1 MSDRRLFI
9 ISGLSGAG
17 KSQALKIFE
26 DLGFFCVDNLP
37 VALIGSF
44 TDWIL
49 NSGDSQHKRVALGL
63 DIRGRGFMKD
73 FSSVLDALR
82 GRELESR
89 VLFLESTDAVLVQR
103 FSETRHRHPLG
114 KNIVAAIREERKLL
128 TNVKARA
135 DKVIDTSGLT
145 LGELKEKIS
154 RALELKQTSEMQ
166 LSVVSFGYKHGI
178 PIDAD
183 LVWDVRFLPNPYYKT
198 PLKKKTGLDAPV
210 AAYIMKQP
218 KAKPFLDQFFQM
230 VITLLPDYIREG
242 KSYLTIAIGC
252 TGGKHR
258 SVFVARW
265 LKKALREA
273 GYAAREYHRDIAR

>member
-1 MSDRRLFI
+1 MSDKQLFVI
-9 ISGLSGAG
+9 TGLSGAG

-26 DLGFFCVDNLP
+26 DLGYFCVDNLP

-44 TDWIL
+44 ADL
-49 NSGDSQHKRVALGL
+49 MLKSVEPQHSRVALGL
-63 DIRGRGFMKD
+63 DIRGRGFMKN
-73 FSSVLDALR
+73 FSEVLDDLGR
-82 GRELESR
+82 RELNCQ
-89 VLFLESTDAVLVQR
+89 VLFLDSTDKVLVQR

-114 KNIVAAIREERKLL
+114 KNTHEAIREERKQL

-154 RALELKQTSEMQ
+154 AALEMKEAQEMQ
-166 LSVVSFGYKHGI
+166 LSVVSFGYKHGM

-183 LVWDVRFLPNPYYKT
+183 LVWDVRFLPNPYYRP

-210 AAYIMKQP
+210 AAYILRQKD
-218 KAKPFLDQFFQM
+218 AKPFLDRFLNM
-230 VITLLPDYIREG
+230 VTSLLPSYIKEG

-265 LKKALREA
+265 LKRALRDA
-273 GYAAREYHRDIAR
+273 GYSAREYHRDIAR

>member
-1 MSDRRLFI
+1 MNERRLFI

-26 DLGFFCVDNLP
+26 DLGYFCVDNLP

-44 TDWIL
+44 ADWIL
-49 NSGDSQHKRVALGL
+49 SSQDAHHRRVALGL
-63 DIRGRGFMKD
+63 DIRGRGFMKN
-73 FSSVLDALR
+73 FASVLDDLGR
-82 GRELESR
+82 RELECR
-89 VLFLESTDAVLVQR
+89 VLFLDSSDAVLVQR

-114 KNIVAAIREERKLL
+114 KNTVAAILEERKLL

-135 DKVIDTSGLT
+135 AKVIDTSGLT
-145 LGELKEKIS
+145 LGELKEKVSI
-154 RALELKQTSEMQ
+154 ALELKQTSEMQ

-183 LVWDVRFLPNPYYKT
+183 LVWDVRFLPNPYYKA

-210 AAYIMKQP
+210 AAYILKQP
-218 KAKPFLDQFFQM
+218 QATPFLNRFFEM
-230 VITLLPDYIREG
+230 VSSLLPDYIREG

-252 TGGKHR
+252 TGGRHR
-258 SVFVARW
+258 SVFVAHW
-265 LKKALREA
+265 LKGALRDA

>member
-9 ISGLSGAG
+9 ITGLSGAG

-26 DLGFFCVDNLP
+26 DFGFFCVDNLP
-37 VALIGSF
+37 VEMINAFADLVLLS
-44 TDWIL
+44 
-49 NSGDSQHKRVALGL
+49 SEHQHVALGL
-63 DIRGRGFMKD
+63 DIRSRDFMKN
-73 FSSVLDALR
+73 FSDVLEDLR
-82 GRELESR
+82 RRDLNCR
-89 VLFLESTDAVLVQR
+89 VLFLDSTDKVLVQR

-114 KNIVAAIREERKLL
+114 RNTLEAIKEERKIL
-128 TNVKARA
+128 TDVKARA

-154 RALELKQTSEMQ
+154 RALELKRTREMQ
-166 LSVVSFGYKHGI
+166 LSIVSFGFKYGI

-183 LVWDVRFLPNPYYKT
+183 LVWDVRFLPNPYYRP

-218 KAKPFLDQFFQM
+218 KAKPFLDRYLKL
-230 VITLLPDYIREG
+230 VTLLLPDYIREG
-242 KSYLTIAIGC
+242 KSYLTIAFGC

-258 SVFVARW
+258 SVFAARW
-265 LKKALREA
+265 LKRALRRA
-273 GYAAREYHRDIAR
+273 GYSPREYHRDIAR